1 MLTLVLFGTML
12 VLFALNVPIAV
23 ALGIAAS
30 LALLTLPGVGLEVL
44 VQRMF
49 FGLDSF
55 LILSVPLFLLL
66 LRAAARRQLP

>member
-1 MLTLVLFGTML
+1 MTAFVLFGVML
-12 VLFALNVPIAV
+12 ALFALSVPIPFSLGLAGTA
-23 ALGIAAS
+23 ALMTMPRVS
-30 LALLTLPGVGLEVL
+30 LEVI

-66 LRAAARRQLP
+66 G